1 MLRAAIYVWQ
11 ATYPYAY
18 MYGWALIYTYAYGE
32 MHEAAH
38 TRTGTDTHMGEPS
51 VSRDTCMGSPYA
63 YGQNTCMG
71 QNSDIPRSYP
81 GLGFLDLH
89 TNNESFFI
97 TLLD

>member
-38 TRTGTDTHMGEPS
+38 TRTGTDTHMGEPR
-51 VSRDTCMGSPYA
+51 VSRDTRMGSPYA
-63 YGQNTCMG
+63 YGLRKIAHTRMG
-71 QNSDIPRSYP
+71 KILVWDGTFS
-81 GLGFLDLH
+81 
-89 TNNESFFI
+89 
-97 TLLD
+97 